1 MRHIRLAEANR
12 PAIVRTSTR
21 RDAYVLNNMLPQA
34 KADIW
39 EAGAGPY
46 ESTSGK
52 HPKPARVRTMSWE
65 VAGAL
70 GGRPA
75 PVQKSSA

>member
-34 KADIW
+34 KAD
-39 EAGAGPY
+39 
-46 ESTSGK
+46 
-52 HPKPARVRTMSWE
+52 V
-65 VAGAL
+65 
-70 GGRPA
+70 
-75 PVQKSSA
+75 